1 MAFGVID
8 CWFLLIG
15 WCGGVHSFVF
25 SSIVVY
31 RFEWINWNR
40 CNFDI
45 VLRNDGVCGSAE
57 YGNAFLQFSF
67 HERLSAAIVQE
78 SWWSVWL
85 RVILERFDE
94 VVVNKLFV
102 AISVCAKLRHSYYVS
117 VPVISCDSGD
127 ECLCQ
132 CQCAS
137 KPEMHLVKLL
147 LPTLYGTNVWLQV
160 VEHQVIKLLA
170 LYARLRSHI
179 SIFVVPSS
187 CR

>member
-1 MAFGVID
+1 MAKKHPERVTYGFWRD
-8 CWFLLIG
+8 WLLIFVDRLMRR
-15 WCGGVHSFVF
+15 CSFICF
-25 SSIVVY
+25 FLDCYVY
-31 RFEWINWNR
+31 RFEWINWNS

-85 RVILERFDE
+85 RVILERFYE
-94 VVVNKLFV
+94 IVVNKLFV
-102 AISVCAKLRHSYYVS
+102 VISVCAKLRDSYYVS

-127 ECLCQ
+127 ECLCM

-137 KPEMHLVKLL
+137 KPEMHLVKFL
-147 LPTLYGTNVWLQV
+147 LPNLYGSNVW
-160 VEHQVIKLLA
+160 
-170 LYARLRSHI
+170 
-179 SIFVVPSS
+179 
-187 CR
+187 